1 MRKNYQKA
9 IVAATAFLAMTLS
22 TSAFSSENLWE
33 DVQAAGVLKVGCAIA
48 DPHVIK
54 DPKTGEYSGVAVDV
68 LRELAKHLEVE
79 LQCVDT
85 TWDHIISGMLAKK
98 WDIAIALNRT
108 PKRSLVINYSEP
120 YTEYQITLVYN
131 KNNSKIDSS
140 WTSLEDF
147 DKEGIVISL
156 MSGTAQDHSI
166 TPEIQNATISRLPDF
181 DSSRMAVISKRADV
195 LADDGEGNILFALS
209 NSEWS
214 ATVVPDP
221 AIAKQGV
228 GYGFRSSVSL
238 ADIQTLNIVIE
249 ELRAKGIIANWM
261 ESYIQDIIARSK

>member
-1 MRKNYQKA
+1 MRKIYRRVF
-9 IVAATAFLAMTLS
+9 VAAATFIAMTLS
-22 TSAFSSENLWE
+22 TSAFSENLWE

-85 TWDHIISGMLAKK
+85 TWDHIISGMLANK

-140 WTSLEDF
+140 WTSLADF

-166 TPEIQNATISRLPDF
+166 TP
-181 DSSRMAVISKRADV
+181 
-195 LADDGEGNILFALS
+195 
-209 NSEWS
+209 
-214 ATVVPDP
+214 
-221 AIAKQGV
+221 
-228 GYGFRSSVSL
+228 
-238 ADIQTLNIVIE
+238 
-249 ELRAKGIIANWM
+249 
-261 ESYIQDIIARSK
+261 

>member
-1 MRKNYQKA
+1 MRKLYQST
-9 IVAATAFLAMTLS
+9 IIAAAAVVTMAMSANAF
-22 TSAFSSENLWE
+22 SENLWE
-33 DVQAAGVLKVGCAIA
+33 DVQAAGVLKIGCAIA

-68 LRELAKHLEVE
+68 LRELAKHLEVD
-79 LQCVDT
+79 LKCVDT

-131 KNNSKIDSS
+131 KNNSKIDPS
-140 WTSLEDF
+140 WTSLADF

-166 TPEIQNATISRLPDF
+166 TPEIKNATISRLPDF
-181 DSSRMAVISKRADV
+181 DSSRMAVIAGRADV

-249 ELRAKGIIANWM
+249 ELRAKGIVAGWM
-261 ESYIQDIIARSK
+261 ETYIQDIIARSK